1 MKEHAKIV
9 LLGRAKLDAIAVLIS
24 KTLNESFI
32 SQEEFA
38 SINNVLRE
46 CNEMKGEIKN
56 TETS

>member
-24 KTLNESFI
+24 KALNESYI
-32 SQEEFA
+32 SHEEFV

-46 CNEMKGEIKN
+46 RNEMKGEIKN

>member
-9 LLGRAKLDAIAVLIS
+9 LLGRAKLDAIAVLVS
-24 KTLNESFI
+24 KALNDSFI
-32 SQEEFA
+32 SHEEFV